1 MKNSLILQHI
11 LIKHWKD
18 PLYKNSFYILLS
30 YLTGAGFGFIFWL
43 LAAKFYQNEDVGI
56 AAALISSISLIVL
69 ISGFGL
75 DQSIIRFFPDRN
87 KNKVFS
93 TSVIIT
99 TTVSVLLGM
108 IFIVG
113 SDLWLPE
120 QGILKSSIAVF
131 YLLFLAVFSF
141 VGLTGISFI
150 AMRKAEYNFL
160 QNVIAGSRFFFLF
173 PFILFGAM
181 GIFGAVGA
189 SFILAFI
196 MSVVL
201 LVRSGIKFVFTLDRT
216 FLRDALNFSAGNYLA
231 GLLITAPS
239 LILPIMVLNVLGA
252 EETAH
257 YYIAYSIT
265 VLLFMIPSAVSTS
278 LFVEGSHGETLK
290 KNTMKSLF
298 IIFILLLPAIIILYL
313 FGGFIL
319 GIIGKSYVEG
329 LDLMRIMALSSFFVA
344 IVYVYFS
351 IKKVQKDMKGLVLLS
366 AVLFFLLIGLSYV
379 FMPVFGI
386 VGVGYAWIG
395 GYGLCS
401 VVVGVMVLME
411 WWF

>member
-201 LVRSGIKFVFTLDRT
+201 LVRSGIKFVFTLDRR